1 MASEETE
8 PPPVRETHGFYV
20 FNLWYQ
26 WFWVGMMVVFWWLSL
41 VSDVWILMLFMLFFS
56 YWRWTRVRHDLWFY
70 RNRVRGRV
78 E

>member
-1 MASEETE
+1 
-8 PPPVRETHGFYV
+8 
-20 FNLWYQ
+20 
-26 WFWVGMMVVFWWLSL
+26 
-41 VSDVWILMLFMLFFS
+41 VWILMLFMLFFS